1 MAKAFIESLCEGP
14 LKLLENGIIGNL
26 RGPDTQQH
34 GTNGNPNFPGA

>member
-26 RGPDTQQH
+26 RGPDRFYAACERLATR
-34 GTNGNPNFPGA
+34 F